1 MSKNLLLFFI
11 VPLLAMSCAGEHV
24 VIDDFESG
32 NLDKWFVDGNAFL
45 SNPMEVKADSRVSGA
60 AGKFYI
66 ESKHGAPDSFSA
78 LHGEMTS
85 ATFDINR
92 RYVNFLIGGS
102 RAMPGCDYAA
112 VELLCEGKVVRSAAP
127 HSSDPCVMEWAS
139 WDVEDL
145 MGQKANIRI
154 RIDSVSSALPLVDKF
169 ILIDEIALSNKKKS
183 TFNDELSLSITAS
196 DNYLLIPSAND
207 GGVSRLSIMSEGRNI
222 LGEPQD
228 INVASNHCDY
238 MIPID
243 ISSYKGKPLDVVITS
258 IDSKSLTATGIIQSA
273 DRQLDREEPYRQVY
287 HFTPDFGWTNDPNG
301 MVYLDGE
308 YHLAYQ
314 ANPYGTKHYNM
325 HWGNAVSKDL
335 VHWNDLPFIVAP
347 DELGAIYSGSSVVD
361 KDNSAGFGK
370 NAIVAMY
377 TSASQTQKQSIAYS
391 TDNGRSFVKY
401 EHNPV
406 LFEESRQPD
415 FRDPKLMPYKDK
427 WIVSVAAGDV
437 IAFYESSDLK
447 NWRWLSDF
455 GKGIGSHAAVWE
467 CPDLFRF
474 EYGGQE
480 KWVLIVNINPGG
492 PNGGSIAQYFIGD
505 FNGKEFKADNLPYP
519 LWIDEGVDN
528 YAVVTFSNTADRH
541 IALGWM
547 SNWLYSNEVPSR
559 NFRNSMT
566 IARDLS
572 LKHNGRH
579 LFLASAPSPE
589 IYSARAESH
598 VIEVPHLSGKWQL
611 SELLPDNDGAYEI
624 DFTIIPG
631 TDRHL
636 SFKLFNSVSEE
647 MEYDFDFSELTLNLD
662 RSRSGL
668 TDFYDGF
675 GKKNIL
681 THLVKSS
688 CYHVKLFVDRQST
701 ELFINDGDLSFTNCM
716 FPTEVYNS
724 LEFSS
729 SDATIA
735 DMTIYK
741 IK

>member
-11 VPLLAMSCAGEHV
+11 LPLLAMSCAGGHV

-45 SNPMEVKADSRVSGA
+45 PNPMEVKADPRVSGA
-60 AGKFYI
+60 AGKFYV
-66 ESKHGAPDSFSA
+66 ESKHGMPGSFSA
-78 LHGEMTS
+78 LHGTMTS
-85 ATFDINR
+85 ATFGINR

-102 RAMPGCDYAA
+102 RAMPGYDHAA

-145 MGQKANIRI
+145 MGRKANIRI

-222 LGEPQD
+222 LGESQD

-273 DRQLDREEPYRQVY
+273 DRRLNRDEPYRQVY

-447 NWRWLSDF
+447 NWR
-455 GKGIGSHAAVWE
+455 G
-467 CPDLFRF
+467 
-474 EYGGQE
+474 
-480 KWVLIVNINPGG
+480 
-492 PNGGSIAQYFIGD
+492 
-505 FNGKEFKADNLPYP
+505 
-519 LWIDEGVDN
+519 
-528 YAVVTFSNTADRH
+528 
-541 IALGWM
+541 
-547 SNWLYSNEVPSR
+547 
-559 NFRNSMT
+559 
-566 IARDLS
+566 
-572 LKHNGRH
+572 
-579 LFLASAPSPE
+579 
-589 IYSARAESH
+589 
-598 VIEVPHLSGKWQL
+598 
-611 SELLPDNDGAYEI
+611 
-624 DFTIIPG
+624 
-631 TDRHL
+631 
-636 SFKLFNSVSEE
+636 
-647 MEYDFDFSELTLNLD
+647 
-662 RSRSGL
+662 
-668 TDFYDGF
+668 
-675 GKKNIL
+675 
-681 THLVKSS
+681 
-688 CYHVKLFVDRQST
+688 
-701 ELFINDGDLSFTNCM
+701 
-716 FPTEVYNS
+716 
-724 LEFSS
+724 
-729 SDATIA
+729 
-735 DMTIYK
+735 
-741 IK
+741 